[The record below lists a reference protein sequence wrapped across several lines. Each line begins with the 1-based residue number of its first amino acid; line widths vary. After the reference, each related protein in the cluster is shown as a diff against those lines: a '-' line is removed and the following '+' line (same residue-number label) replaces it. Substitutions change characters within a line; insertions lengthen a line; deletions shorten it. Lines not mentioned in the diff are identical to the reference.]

1 MVANCKCEYTK
12 CEYHDA
18 ILARKIQNKIMFPSV
33 RAYTKIA
40 DSQLIANC
48 PIGHTDIAVAERIF
62 SPNLGAL
69 NGKTT
74 KQATVPVAGRI
85 DGVPPNILQRYQAVV
100 LAVDIMFINK
110 IPFLIT
116 TSC

>member
-1 MVANCKCEYTK
+1 
-12 CEYHDA
+12 
-18 ILARKIQNKIMFPSV
+18 
-33 RAYTKIA
+33 
-40 DSQLIANC
+40 
-48 PIGHTDIAVAERIF
+48 VAEWIF